1 MDLNQILLGI
11 SIATLPLLLALTVP
25 EIARGRVAM
34 ALGDKTPSP
43 RGPLSLNP
51 LKYVHP
57 IGTLLLPVLTVVM
70 GSPLVFGWARPVAV
84 DPRNFRNPRLGF
96 GLLAAAGPVANLVMA
111 YIWAVLWIR
120 VAGLP
125 GLAGGNLA
133 SWIAYMGKFG
143 VTINGFL
150 AVLTLLP
157 IPPFAGGQILVAV
170 LPRKAGAALAQ
181 LEPYGF
187 WIVLA
192 LLFLEMSHI
201 ISILIPTVGWVCALI
216 VHLVP

>member
-11 SIATLPLLLALTVP
+11 SISTLPLLLALTVP
-25 EIARGRVAM
+25 EIARGSVAM

-57 IGTLLLPVLTVVM
+57 IGTLVLPVLTVVM

-84 DPRNFRNPRLGF
+84 DPRNFRHPRSGF
-96 GLLAAAGPVANLVMA
+96 AWLAAAGPLANLVMA
-111 YIWAVLWIR
+111 FIWAALWIR
-120 VAGLP
+120 VAALARLEGTNLGL
-125 GLAGGNLA
+125 
-133 SWIAYMGKFG
+133 WIAYMGRFG
-143 VTINGFL
+143 VTINAFL
-150 AVLTLLP
+150 GVLTLLP

-170 LPRKAGAALAQ
+170 LPRRAGLALAR

-187 WIVLA
+187 YIVFG
-192 LLFLEMSHI
+192 LLFLEMFNI
-201 ISILIPTVGWVCALI
+201 ISILIPTVGWVRALI
-216 VHLVP
+216 VHLVS

>member
-11 SIATLPLLLALTVP
+11 SISTLPLLLALTVP

-57 IGTLLLPVLTVVM
+57 IGTLLLPLLTVVL
-70 GSPLVFGWARPVAV
+70 GSPLVFGWARPVPV
-84 DPRNFRNPRLGF
+84 DPRNFRHPRSGF
-96 GLLAAAGPVANLVMA
+96 VWLAATGPLANLLMA
-111 YIWAVLWIR
+111 FIWALLGIR
-120 VAGLP
+120 VAELP
-125 GLAGGNLA
+125 GLGGGNLG
-133 SWIAYMGKFG
+133 SWFAYMGKFG
-143 VTINGFL
+143 LTINVFL

-170 LPRKAGAALAQ
+170 LPRRAGAALAK

-187 WIVLA
+187 WIVLG

-201 ISILIPTVGWVCALI
+201 ISILIPTVSWVFSLI
-216 VHLVP
+216 VRLVS